1 MVDASDSKSD
11 DSDIMWVQVP
21 SPVFFYFKGAAAL
34 RMKYTKYCDNLIIN
48 LLYLVVLLLIATT
61 PF

>member
-21 SPVFFYFKGAAAL
+21 SPVFFILNSYFQFAN
-34 RMKYTKYCDNLIIN
+34 T
-48 LLYLVVLLLIATT
+48 LYATST
-61 PF
+61 PE

>member
-21 SPVFFYFKGAAAL
+21 SPVFFILNGNS
-34 RMKYTKYCDNLIIN
+34 C
-48 LLYLVVLLLIATT
+48 
-61 PF
+61 